1 MPKRGLE
8 PPLPDGNYTLNVARL
23 PIPPLRRRTSRARD
37 GDNPTHRSRPYR
49 VEFSSCHPSLGLS
62 RRGAGM
68 KREPSRASLL
78 PRIILFSNHPLTISF
93 QRRGTSLTPIL
104 SEDGEGGGDNP
115 LSINEL
121 NSALARQKPA
131 AEQSHPQNKF
141 GRFEDGVRPMERAE
155 LRETRG
161 RRVSKAARGFWRV
174 KIHSSTVPRTIS
186 PQP

>member
-1 MPKRGLE
+1 
-8 PPLPDGNYTLNVARL
+8 
-23 PIPPLRRRTSRARD
+23 
-37 GDNPTHRSRPYR
+37 

-121 NSALARQKPA
+121 NSTLARQKPA

-141 GRFEDGVRPMERAE
+141 GRFDDGVRPMERAE

-161 RRVSKAARGFWRV
+161 RRVSRNKVERAAELGDLRRNDEAESHRNRKQRADLGGSRSTAAPCRGR
-174 KIHSSTVPRTIS
+174 SRPSRRPRRRGD
-186 PQP
+186 